1 MATHPLLLR
10 PLQQA
15 EPEPN
20 PMYLQNCHALQ
31 PLPMQGVMDLAH
43 ALEQWRTCS
52 RLSFVVIDHG
62 APATKSVLQFC
73 CGFCR
78 CLQFD
83 SEALPVSLWFGLRC
97 TGLSDS
103 LGGFAF

>member
-20 PMYLQNCHALQ
+20 PMYLQKCHALQ
-31 PLPMQGVMDLAH
+31 PLPMQGVMDLAL

-52 RLSFVVIDHG
+52 RLSFVVIDHC
-62 APATKSVLQFC
+62 APATKSVL
-73 CGFCR
+73 
-78 CLQFD
+78 
-83 SEALPVSLWFGLRC
+83 LWFLQMSPVRQ
-97 TGLSDS
+97 
-103 LGGFAF
+103 